1 MMQTSTSIELG
12 NKTFFN
18 VVRLKKQN
26 LFNDAHVGD
35 SRGEKGEEKLG
46 IRASCKHHYYF
57 FDLSHTFFLCKIEF

>member
-1 MMQTSTSIELG
+1 MMQTSTSIELR

-26 LFNDAHVGD
+26 LFNDAHIGD

-46 IRASCKHHYYF
+46 MERKHNN
-57 FDLSHTFFLCKIEF
+57 SKVRSQMR